1 MMELTGEDGRRF
13 REQIEYRQR
22 EGEPN
27 WDANIGIASPPF
39 LKAFAI
45 AMDKVKAF
53 YDVQWEKSEH
63 SPPPSTRQDFPKL

>member
-27 WDANIGIASPPF
+27 WDANIGTTSTPF

-53 YDVQWEKSEH
+53 YDVQWETINH
-63 SPPPSTRQDFPKL
+63 SPPPFDAARFP